1 MSKIKILI
9 FLTLIFFSNNI
20 TAFGLENKILVKIEN
35 QIITSLDV
43 NNEYKYL
50 IALNPNI
57 KNSKKEDL
65 IKLSKRSIIQE
76 KIKKIAIEKNFNN
89 PKIPQKYLEQIL
101 KNVYS
106 RIGINNLNDFKKYL
120 EINNIDFE
128 NVQKKLKIEALWNE
142 LILIK
147 FSSKIK
153 IDEENLKNKI
163 QKDNN
168 KFLKSYLLSEISFEI
183 SNLNDLD
190 KKFIEISE
198 IIKNKGFD
206 FAALKYSLSP
216 TSNLGGRLD
225 WINENSLNKNI
236 LFSQSIHGFEMGRGR
251 ISGLSTHKDLM
262 LIGLGTALDLFV
274 LSLMTEVVEKD
285 PGLFSYKMPEYGTIC
300 PHHAVPLHYNRIN
313 LNVVEMPRVS
323 SSGDIAFMGEGDYDS
338 FKDLKSI
345 IIRDD
350 ELIHGLIE
358 LFPGQD
364 IFDIIFSTVDKSS

>member
-1 MSKIKILI
+1 MFKNKILI
-9 FLTLIFFSNNI
+9 FLTIIFFSNNI

-50 IALNPNI
+50 IALNPNL
-57 KNSKKEDL
+57 KSSKKEDIL
-65 IKLSKRSIIQE
+65 KLSKRSIIQE
-76 KIKKIAIEKNFNN
+76 KIKRIEIEKNFNN

-101 KNVYS
+101 TNVYS

-120 EINNIDFE
+120 EVNNINFE
-128 NVQKKLKIEALWNE
+128 NIKKKLEIEALWNE
-142 LILIK
+142 LVLIK

-153 IDEENLKNKI
+153 INEENLKKKI
-163 QKDNN
+163 QRDNN

-236 LFSQSIHGFEMGRGR
+236 KEAIKKLEINDFTNPIVVPGGF
-251 ISGLSTHKDLM
+251 
-262 LIGLGTALDLFV
+262 LILQINEIKNTKIEVNIENELKKLVNFEKNTQLNQYSKIYFNKIKKNLD
-274 LSLMTEVVEKD
+274 
-285 PGLFSYKMPEYGTIC
+285 
-300 PHHAVPLHYNRIN
+300 IN
-313 LNVVEMPRVS
+313 
-323 SSGDIAFMGEGDYDS
+323 
-338 FKDLKSI
+338 
-345 IIRDD
+345 
-350 ELIHGLIE
+350 EL
-358 LFPGQD
+358 
-364 IFDIIFSTVDKSS
+364 

>member
-1 MSKIKILI
+1 MLKNKILI

-50 IALNPNI
+50 IALNPNL
-57 KNSKKEDL
+57 KSSKKEDIL
-65 IKLSKRSIIQE
+65 KLSKRSIIQE
-76 KIKKIAIEKNFNN
+76 KIKRIEIEKNFNN

-101 KNVYS
+101 TNVYS

-120 EINNIDFE
+120 EVNNINFE
-128 NVQKKLKIEALWNE
+128 NIKKKLEIEALWNE
-142 LILIK
+142 LVLIK

-153 IDEENLKNKI
+153 INEENLKKKI
-163 QKDNN
+163 QRDNN

-236 LFSQSIHGFEMGRGR
+236 KEAIKKLEINDFTNPIVVPGGF
-251 ISGLSTHKDLM
+251 
-262 LIGLGTALDLFV
+262 LILQINEIKNTKIEVNIENELKKLVNFEKNTQLNQYSKIYFNKIKKNLD
-274 LSLMTEVVEKD
+274 
-285 PGLFSYKMPEYGTIC
+285 
-300 PHHAVPLHYNRIN
+300 IN
-313 LNVVEMPRVS
+313 
-323 SSGDIAFMGEGDYDS
+323 
-338 FKDLKSI
+338 
-345 IIRDD
+345 
-350 ELIHGLIE
+350 EL
-358 LFPGQD
+358 
-364 IFDIIFSTVDKSS
+364 